1 MKNIPHFVKREIT
14 RLSKKYPSLNELYRA
29 DIEWLENGT
38 MWLSGEDLELK
49 KWFNQNTI
57 LFEKEFIKRISED

>member
-14 RLSKKYPSLNELYRA
+14 RLSKKYSSLNELYRA

-38 MWLSGEDLELK
+38 IWLSGENLK
-49 KWFNQNTI
+49 LKNWFNHNTI
-57 LFEKEFIKRISED
+57 LFESEFIRRKLED